1 MHTILKLLFC
11 ITAVSLFSS
20 CSKKNEVNSHAGKFY
35 LFEDASI
42 QLDATAV
49 KDSFSLGKFS
59 VCQHKFANIGFTKSV
74 FWLAFYL
81 DSNQS
86 QQDVYLTIGD
96 PSINR
101 IDLYYAGTDSVK
113 KLFTTGDYFPYAQ
126 RPFPSV
132 NYSFPINRE
141 GLYFARIDKHNES
154 LQLNFDILE
163 EESLLINENDNN
175 LFFFLGSG
183 AVLLLIIFGIYL
195 FIIEREWLYFFY
207 LLYVTAGWLWVLA
220 NSGHAFKYLWPDEVW
235 FASKARVV
243 LVLISL
249 VLSQR
254 FMELYVGGIK
264 RPGLKKLLRVLSYL
278 LLAFTILIL
287 FAKYEWNQYSSWMY
301 LQFVPPFTMLIYVI
315 TLVATLAVQSVKGN
329 KLSLFYLI
337 AISTLAL
344 MSIIQVGFYVAHMP
358 ENFVTHYGNGIGYLV
373 EVIILTAGLA
383 YRFNQ
388 YKKEKEKVLIAMN
401 RQQVENTKILMEVQA
416 SERSQIADQLHDVA
430 GSLLS
435 AARLNVSSL
444 IEKKYLQNQEGV
456 IQLKKAEE
464 ALTLVSETVRTLS
477 HALSPVM
484 LSEVGFK
491 TAIEKV
497 VSIFNSSGKAKIE
510 LIVLGFEEYNAQ
522 HQQLYNTLYN
532 ILYELLNNAFKHANA
547 KHILVQ
553 LSEYEDAFSMI
564 VEDDGVGMNKDLNES
579 EKTHGMSSIKSKVDY
594 LKGSI
599 IFEENTPKGLIVTI
613 EIPKFQYA

>member
-1 MHTILKLLFC
+1 M
-11 ITAVSLFSS
+11 
-20 CSKKNEVNSHAGKFY
+20 
-35 LFEDASI
+35 FEDASI
-42 QLDATAV
+42 QLDAHAV

-59 VCQHKFANIGFTKSV
+59 LCNRKFANIGFTKSV
-74 FWLAFYL
+74 FWLAFNL

-86 QQDVYLTIGD
+86 KNDLYLTIGD

-101 IDLYYAGTDSVK
+101 IDLYYAKSDSIK
-113 KLFTTGDYFPYAQ
+113 KLFTTGDYFPYEQ
-126 RPFPSV
+126 RPFPSL
-132 NYSFPINRE
+132 NYSFPVKNE
-141 GLYFARIDKHNES
+141 GLYFVRVDKHNES
-154 LQLNFDILE
+154 LQLNFDLLTKE
-163 EESLLINENDNN
+163 RLLIKENDNN

-183 AVLLLIIFGIYL
+183 AILLLIIFGIYL

-220 NSGHAFKYLWPDEVW
+220 NSGHAFKYLWPNEVW
-235 FASKARVV
+235 FTSKARVV

-249 VLSQR
+249 VFSQR

-264 RPGLKKLLRVLSYL
+264 RQGLNKLLRVLSYL
-278 LLAFTILIL
+278 LLAFTVLIL

-301 LQFVPPFTMLIYVI
+301 LQFVPPLTMLLYLT
-315 TLVATLAVQSVKGN
+315 TLVTTLTVQSLKGN

-344 MSIIQVGFYVAHMP
+344 MSIIQVAFYVARMP
-358 ENFVTHYGNGIGYLV
+358 ENLITLYGNGIGYIV

-388 YKKEKEKVLIAMN
+388 YKKDKEKVLIAMN
-401 RQQVENTKILMEVQA
+401 RQQVENTRILMEVQA

-444 IEKKYLQNQEGV
+444 VEKQYIQNKEGV
-456 IQLKKAEE
+456 MQLKKAEE
-464 ALTLVSETVRTLS
+464 ALALVSETVRTLS

-510 LIVLGFEEYNAQ
+510 LIALGFEVYNPEY
-522 HQQLYNTLYN
+522 QQLYNTLYN

-564 VEDDGVGMNKDLNES
+564 VEDDGVGMNNDFSES

-594 LKGSI
+594 LKGSV
-599 IFEENTPKGLIVTI
+599 IFETNTPKGLIVTI